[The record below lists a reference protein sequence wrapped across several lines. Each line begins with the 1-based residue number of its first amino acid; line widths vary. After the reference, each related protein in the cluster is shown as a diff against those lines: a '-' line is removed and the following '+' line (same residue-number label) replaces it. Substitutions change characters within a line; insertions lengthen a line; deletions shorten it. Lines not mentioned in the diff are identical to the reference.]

1 MIRYAFCRGTF
12 QTSSITY
19 VMFRSVEL
27 TYPVSIV
34 LGVSLMPLGE
44 GILAGRRILIVE
56 DEYFLADDLRQ
67 ILHEHH
73 AETLGPA
80 STIAKALALIN
91 AGGRIDCAVLDLNLR
106 GQVAYPI
113 SAALHQ
119 RKIPF
124 LFATGY
130 GSACA

>member
-1 MIRYAFCRGTF
+1 
-12 QTSSITY
+12 
-19 VMFRSVEL
+19 
-27 TYPVSIV
+27 
-34 LGVSLMPLGE
+34 MPLHE

-67 ILHEHH
+67 ILQEQH

-80 STIAKALALIN
+80 STIANALTLIN
-91 AGGRIDCAVLDLNLR
+91 AGGRIDCAVLDLNLH

-124 LFATGY
+124 VFATGY
-130 GSACA
+130 GSAQIPAEFAGVLRLEKPFDSSALVSALESILA